1 MKKCAFCP
9 RPVNEDDEFEY
20 REVSSWVNGPK
31 LDGPKLREQTGRVA
45 HYDCV
50 MNLVHGQAPDQGGL
64 FELGEEKPAPRCEAQ
79 AVKGTGT
86 GICDTPL
93 TPQGDCVNGDNHV
106 F

>member
-1 MKKCAFCP
+1 MKCFFCKKD
-9 RPVNEDDEFEY
+9 VDLDDEETF
-20 REVSSWVNGPK
+20 REVKSWVNGPK
-31 LDGPKLREQTGRVA
+31 LDGPVLREQTGAVA
-45 HYDCV
+45 HPNCIE
-50 MNLVHGQAPDQGGL
+50 LILHGQSPDQPFL
-64 FELGEEKPAPRCEAQ
+64 FDEEKPAARCEAQ